1 MKPLLSQCYI
11 GYRFGKIN
19 TNKDY
24 YICCGTPS
32 IGNYEDDGSFKKFW
46 SSKKYNNLRKK
57 LKYDIEKQNKEWN
70 NDCLECPH
78 YAIESMVLENLEN
91 QKNSVYGI
99 LTEDRID
106 GMMKDYPKTGP
117 REFQFEIG
125 NSCNHRCNFCW
136 NWSHDLLEN
145 MDFHPLGDGFKEWA
159 KIQLDLE
166 TYISIIDDLDELGGC
181 EEISISG
188 GGDPFIVPNI
198 MKMLEHTKKLDFKL
212 KVFTNFSRIGF
223 KDIDNFIE
231 WGVDQFDINIS
242 AGTEE
247 TYCKSRKLK
256 SKDWNLL
263 LDNLE
268 YMKERKEKLDK
279 RLPRFKY
286 VVVVTRENIEEVD
299 EIFDLAIKHGSYF
312 IDFRN
317 MMGEVYNKKYL
328 SPTEKQLG
336 DFNKKFFKN
345 IEKYGFEEVK
355 GEYYFYSE
363 KLKLGVYNES
373 FSSWG

>member
-1 MKPLLSQCYI
+1 MKPLLPQCLI
-11 GYRFGKIN
+11 GYKFGRMDV
-19 TNKDY
+19 NKNY
-24 YICCGTPS
+24 SSCCRSPV
-32 IGNYEDDGSFKKFW
+32 IGNYDKDGSSYKKFW
-46 SSKKYNNLRKK
+46 NSDKYNDLRKR
-57 LKYDIEKQNKEWN
+57 LKYDLENLNEEWGGV
-70 NDCLECPH
+70 CFECPH
-78 YAIESMVLENLEN
+78 YEQIKMVYESGEITQDL
-91 QKNSVYGI
+91 
-99 LTEDRID
+99 
-106 GMMKDYPKTGP
+106 PKTGP

-328 SPTEKQLG
+328 SPTKKQLG
-336 DFNKKFFKN
+336 NFNKKFFKN

-363 KLKLGVYNES
+363 NLNMGVYNES